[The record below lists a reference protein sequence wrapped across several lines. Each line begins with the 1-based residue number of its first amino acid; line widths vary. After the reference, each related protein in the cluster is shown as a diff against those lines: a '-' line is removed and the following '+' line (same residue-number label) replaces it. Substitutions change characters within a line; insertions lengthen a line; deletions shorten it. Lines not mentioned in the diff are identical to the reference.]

1 MHGYASR
8 RRQSSPLETRGRG
21 DTHDSAEALRWSPSL
36 LVSREHDGTL
46 FHLILFCHI
55 RRKKENMGGT
65 RGNVILLTLVVLL
78 GASTLSVEGAKFI
91 GTIKAPVS
99 WAFLGK

>member
-1 MHGYASR
+1 MGA
-8 RRQSSPLETRGRG
+8 TARG
-21 DTHDSAEALRWSPSL
+21 HPVVVL
-36 LVSREHDGTL
+36 LP
-46 FHLILFCHI
+46 
-55 RRKKENMGGT
+55 
-65 RGNVILLTLVVLL
+65 LVVLL